1 MFSLFK
7 ISDAQEQ
14 ISKLKTQLADA
25 DNSLVE
31 SHAQVVDAMEKMLA
45 LSAKC
50 DAQAALIESLQ
61 SKEAD
66 ASEQAAAIV
75 ASVGAAEPVEVTRE
89 ADAKSHD
96 ELWADYQAL
105 VDGNERNDF
114 YALNRAR
121 MFRN

>member
-14 ISKLKTQLADA
+14 ISKLKAQLTEA

-50 DAQAALIESLQ
+50 DAQATLIESLQ
-61 SKEAD
+61 AHRAD
-66 ASEQAAAIV
+66 ASEEAAAIV
-75 ASVGAAEPVEVTRE
+75 ASVGASAPVDVNLE
-89 ADAKSHD
+89 AQAKSHD

-105 VDGNERNDF
+105 VDGNERNNF

>member
-14 ISKLKTQLADA
+14 ISKLKTQLTEA

-31 SHAQVVDAMEKMLA
+31 SHAQVVEAMEKLLA
-45 LSAKC
+45 MSAKC
-50 DAQAALIESLQ
+50 DAQASLIESLQ
-61 SKEAD
+61 LKEVD

-89 ADAKSHD
+89 AEAKSHD

>member
-14 ISKLKTQLADA
+14 ISNLKTKLAEA

-31 SHAQVVDAMEKMLA
+31 SHAQVVEAMEKLFAM
-45 LSAKC
+45 SAKC

-89 ADAKSHD
+89 AEAKSHD

>member
-25 DNSLVE
+25 DNSLAE
-31 SHAQVVDAMEKMLA
+31 SHAQVVDAMDKMLA

-50 DAQAALIESLQ
+50 DAQATLIESLQ
-61 SKEAD
+61 AHRAD
-66 ASEQAAAIV
+66 ASEEAAAIV
-75 ASVGAAEPVEVTRE
+75 ASVGASAPVDVNLE
-89 ADAKSHD
+89 AQAKSHD

-105 VDGNERNDF
+105 VDGNERNNF